1 MHLDVAMPKIT
12 PEQIRLGAKTMAD
25 EATEKLI
32 MATIDKIRPFLQR
45 DGGDIDYVGF
55 RDGIVYV
62 SMVGACNGCSMAGED
77 ISAGVEI
84 ILMEEVP
91 GVMAVK
97 ADGIPEDIMT
107 DYLRRKQEEALK
119 DTGITPDD
127 GKTL

>member
-1 MHLDVAMPKIT
+1 MV
-12 PEQIRLGAKTMAD
+12 D

-32 MATIDKIRPFLQR
+32 LATIDKIRPFLQR

-77 ISAGVEI
+77 ISSGVEI

-91 GVMAVK
+91 GVMAVR
-97 ADGIPEDIMT
+97 AEGIPEDLMT
-107 DYLRRKQEEALK
+107 EYLRRKQEESLK
-119 DTGITPDD
+119 STGIAPDY
-127 GKTL
+127 GKAL